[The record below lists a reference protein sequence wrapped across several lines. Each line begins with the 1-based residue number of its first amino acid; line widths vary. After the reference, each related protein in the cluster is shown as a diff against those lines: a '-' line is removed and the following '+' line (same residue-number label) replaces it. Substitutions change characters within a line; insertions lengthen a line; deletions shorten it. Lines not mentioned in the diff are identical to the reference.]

1 MTDQLTLFRMG
12 RPRRRDRGVENL
24 YRVWASCSP
33 WEVAAGHDYYPRQR
47 DRLEAIATR
56 EGVSLATTVG
66 MFAALS
72 PNNTEDGTYRG
83 VVNMLRYGYGAKV
96 TTCLPNRL
104 KAEWIRLGKPPLDV
118 LGGRKVRSF
127 YRNTMDPEDPAV
139 VTVDGHM
146 LSCWQGRRERL
157 DISAHKLDDRLYTR
171 VEEDIKLLASLT
183 GHIPCRLQSV
193 LWARWRR
200 IHRIL
205 SPDQLPLFPFEMLL
219 ENLTP

>member
-1 MTDQLTLFRMG
+1 MG

-33 WEVAAGHDYYPRQR
+33 WEVAAGHNYYPRQR
-47 DRLEAIATR
+47 DRLGAIAAR

-83 VVNMLRYGYGAKV
+83 VVAMLRYGYGTKV
-96 TTCLPNRL
+96 TTYLPNRL
-104 KAEWIRLGKPPLDV
+104 KAEWIRCGKPPLDV

-127 YRNTMDPEDPAV
+127 YLNTMDPEDPAV

-146 LSCWQGRRERL
+146 LSCWRGRRIVL
-157 DISAHKLDDRLYTR
+157 TDAAHKLDDRLYTR
-171 VEEDIKLLASLT
+171 VESDIKLLASLT
-183 GHIPCRLQSV
+183 GHIPCRLQST
-193 LWARWRR
+193 LWSRWRR
-200 IHRIL
+200 IHGIL
-205 SPDQLPLFPFEMLL
+205 STTQLPLFPNEMLP
-219 ENLTP
+219 ENLVP